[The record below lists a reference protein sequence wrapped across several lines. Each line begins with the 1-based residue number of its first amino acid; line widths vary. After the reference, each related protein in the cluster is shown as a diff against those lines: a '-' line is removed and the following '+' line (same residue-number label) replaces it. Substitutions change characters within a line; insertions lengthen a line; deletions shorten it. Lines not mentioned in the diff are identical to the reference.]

1 MGYKCLVFLCIIVIF
16 GWFSRDNFRRL
27 GLLSDL
33 YKAIISSLIGCVY
46 VFVFGFEFILFNSNW
61 KYISDSLDWGLLD
74 C

>member
-33 YKAIISSLIGCVY
+33 YKAIINSLLGCVY
-46 VFVFGFEFILFNSNW
+46 VFVFGFEFILLIQIENIFPIRW
-61 KYISDSLDWGLLD
+61 IGGY
-74 C
+74 